1 MKAHVDKNSCIGCG
15 LCANICPD
23 VFEIKGDIA
32 IVKSDPVSP
41 ENIES
46 CRQAVED
53 CPVSAIKME

>member
-32 IVKSDPVSP
+32 VVKSDPVSP

>member
-41 ENIES
+41 ENIEC
-46 CRQAVED
+46 CRQAAED
-53 CPVSAIKME
+53 CPVSAITIE